1 MESNSNSRIAKN
13 TILLYIR
20 MLVSLVIS
28 LYTSRAILQILGED
42 DFGIYNVVGGVVV
55 LFSFLTNAMTN
66 STQRFLNYNLGLKDE
81 KKIANVFN
89 TSMLAHFTIFGVV
102 LVLAETIG
110 LWFVMTQLNI
120 PAERYTASLWV
131 YQASIIATL
140 LNIIVIPY
148 RASIIASE
156 RMSIFAYISILD
168 VVLKLVIVLILPYF
182 AVDSLILYSFLLSG
196 ISLLNFVLYRFIC
209 RRKMAF
215 THFHFIWDKA
225 QYKEQMTFSGW
236 YLFGGLATVGAKQGT
251 NILINIFYNVAVNAA
266 VGIANQVRN
275 AVFGF
280 VTSFQTAFNPQI
292 VKLYAAGEQDKLLSL
307 IYRSSKFSYYLLF
320 IISLP
325 IVVFCE
331 DILSLWLVN
340 VPNYAVVFTQLV
352 IITSFTEALSAPLWT
367 AIGATGKIQRYQ
379 LWVSLI
385 ILIDIPLVYFAF
397 RFGFN
402 PVWAFIINLLISIF
416 AYLYR
421 LIYIRRFV
429 EYSLFTYFKSVLWPC
444 LVVSIISCPLPI
456 ILSITSSSTL
466 FVLLSICATIL
477 ITASIIYWVG
487 LNKSEK
493 DFIINNTV
501 KRLFKQS

>member
-1 MESNSNSRIAKN
+1 MESNSNTRIAKN

-340 VPNYAVVFTQLV
+340 VPNYAVVFTQIV

-367 AIGATGKIQRYQ
+367 AIGATGKIQKYQ
-379 LWVSLI
+379 IWVSLI
-385 ILIDIPLVYFAF
+385 ILLDIPLVYLLFK
-397 RFGFN
+397 FGFS
-402 PVWAFIINLLISIF
+402 PVWAFLINFVISLA
-416 AYLYR
+416 AYFYR
-421 LIYIRRFV
+421 LIYISQYVNYTLLTYVKMVLFPCLLV
-429 EYSLFTYFKSVLWPC
+429 TVISCFIPILLNKICNTTSSILLGVLFT
-444 LVVSIISCPLPI
+444 IIQTSC
-456 ILSITSSSTL
+456 
-466 FVLLSICATIL
+466 
-477 ITASIIYWVG
+477 IIYYCG
-487 LNKSEK
+487 LNKRERV
-493 DFIINNTV
+493 FIISLIRNFI
-501 KRLFKQS
+501 RR